1 MLFCIESSPLLVKF
15 DIAVKILCLN
25 CALDDW
31 RVLNNNRLIEL
42 KFHQLLVTVRKLIL
56 IY

>member
-1 MLFCIESSPLLVKF
+1 MPLLVKF
-15 DIAVKILCLN
+15 DIAIKILCLN
-25 CALDDW
+25 YALEDW